1 MISINKVDVK
11 NKIVLIRVDFNV
23 PLDEE
28 HNVIDDTRIKAAL
41 PTIIHV
47 LDNGG
52 ACVIISHLG
61 RPKQKEHNFSL
72 FHIKSCLEK
81 NLNRDVI
88 FHDDCIGKK
97 AERLSKKLRPG
108 EVLLLENLRFYPQEV
123 DGDLAFS
130 EKLSKHG
137 EIYVND
143 AFGAAHRAHAS
154 TSIIAQFFKV
164 KCLGLLLKKEISAI
178 NKITKKGKHPV
189 LAILGG
195 AKISSKITI
204 IENIL
209 DKVDNIIIGGGMA
222 YTFIKANGGN
232 IGDSIFEEEYLEYTR
247 EISKKAIKKNVKIFL
262 PIDVVIADRFSN
274 DAIRKLSKI
283 NEIPLKWM
291 GLDSGPET
299 LSYFKDVI
307 LQSKT
312 ILWNGPLGVFE
323 FNNFA
328 EGTVE
333 LGRYIIEATKK
344 GSFSLVGGGDSVAA
358 VKKYGFDNKV
368 SYVSTGGGAMLEC
381 LEGKTLPG
389 IKALM

>member
-81 NLNRDVI
+81 NLKRDVI

-123 DGDLAFS
+123 DGNLAFS

-154 TSIIAQFFKV
+154 TSTIAQFFKV

-178 NKITKKGKHPV
+178 NKITKKGKPPV

-328 EGTVE
+328 EGTVA
-333 LGRYIIEATKK
+333 LGRYIMEATKK